1 MPSEN
6 CATRSSRASVAM
18 ALGEHMMN
26 APFGDMGDGCLMEG
40 ISKKRYRWW
49 PPGAPVGQRFNCVA
63 ESLPTFLLTK
73 RRVWAGRPPRKF
85 KSIHAISIIRPG
97 STRSV

>member
-49 PPGAPVGQRFNCVA
+49 LQIPAHRGQSFRRIANSVPVIADSF
-63 ESLPTFLLTK
+63 
-73 RRVWAGRPPRKF
+73 
-85 KSIHAISIIRPG
+85 
-97 STRSV
+97 